1 MISRII
7 GSRLVSGFRSG
18 RKNSRFLSVVR
29 VVIDNNTRD
38 EVVVEGKVAREEA
51 IILRWIDSLSEKA
64 SIESFS
70 QMFCPFW
77 MVNRRLGKVYS

>member
-1 MISRII
+1 M
-7 GSRLVSGFRSG
+7 
-18 RKNSRFLSVVR
+18 
-29 VVIDNNTRD
+29 
-38 EVVVEGKVAREEA
+38 VVEGKVAREEA